1 MYMDKKYFALK
12 LLPNRSDFVQT
23 MTDDEKMIMQ
33 EHIAYW
39 KGFMDQGKVVVFGP
53 VFDPKGAYGLGIVA
67 MDNEE
72 EVREFIK
79 NDPAAR
85 INQYEYFPMKAMVP

>member
-1 MYMDKKYFALK
+1 MDKKHFALK
-12 LLPNRSDFVQT
+12 LLPNRPDFVQT

-85 INQYEYFPMKAMVP
+85 IIQYEYFPMKAMVP